1 MIKKAEQILG
11 DAFGAL
17 VHPSII
23 EGTPA
28 FTAHRYFIGT
38 RLAMAVLGVIALSL
52 FTIMPQIVTSNLHYL
67 GVIFLFQ
74 AVVALGV
81 SRLGGFR
88 AGIFLSLL
96 SLSLIPVL
104 AGGPASLAL
113 LMPLI
118 LEGALLQG
126 PRGAVIY
133 VISLAASAIVSF
145 FTGPVVSPLAMML
158 FSACGLTGLAFGVFF
173 ALDLIVGADRRA
185 TREEDRWRGATALV
199 DGGLA
204 RHDVSGKIKGA
215 NEKFC
220 RFLGIDA
227 ETLSDRSVIERLHLS
242 SAPLFLKALSDA
254 SHGAHSV
261 DVHIRIRA
269 EAGAEGHDASDPY
282 RDAIVRFQRVTPGG
296 KGDDGEIFALYRAA
310 PAPLVQRKADKV
322 ETTTFA
328 LQRLGHELRTPLSA
342 IVGFTDCLADP
353 NLMAD
358 QESRRQDYVRLIS
371 VSAHHML
378 DLVDGL
384 SQGKVPQEAE
394 DRFDLAAILNETLAM
409 IAPDAAQKG
418 TEIRAHIAPH
428 LPRMIG
434 HRSGIRQ
441 VALNLLSNA
450 IKFAPQGKV
459 TVTLRQEGPML
470 ALTIA
475 DDGAGVEI
483 DELPRLTEPRFRG
496 RSSRSAQIEGQG
508 LGLSIVREI
517 VAHHDGRLAL
527 DSRPGEGLSATV
539 HFPLE
544 PQAQEV
550 YHTTRRVMAG
560 GRRYA

>member
-1 MIKKAEQILG
+1 MIRQVERRIG
-11 DAFGAL
+11 DTLGAL
-17 VHPSII
+17 VHPTIT

-28 FTAHRYFIGT
+28 FTAHRFFIGT
-38 RLAMAVLGVIALSL
+38 RLAMAVAGVMALL
-52 FTIMPQIVTSNLHYL
+52 FFAIMPHVVSSSLHYL
-67 GVIFLFQ
+67 GIILLFQ
-74 AVVALGV
+74 AVIALGV

-88 AGIFLSLL
+88 AGISLSLL
-96 SLSLIPVL
+96 TLSFIPVL
-104 AGGPASLAL
+104 SGGPASVAL

-126 PRGAVIY
+126 PRGAAFYLV
-133 VISLAASAIVSF
+133 SLAASAVVSAF
-145 FTGPVVSPLAMML
+145 AGSVVSPLAMAL
-158 FSACGLTGLAFGVFF
+158 FSGAGLAGLAFGVFF
-173 ALDLIVGADRRA
+173 ALDLLVGADRRA
-185 TREEDRWRGATALV
+185 SREEDRWRGATALV

-204 RHDVSGKIKGA
+204 RHDELGKVKGA

-220 RFLGIDA
+220 RFLGIEA
-227 ETLSDRSVIERLHLS
+227 EGLSDRSVIERLHLS

-254 SHGAHSV
+254 SHGAQAV
-261 DVHIRIRA
+261 ETHIRIRA

-282 RDAIVRFQRVTPGG
+282 RDAIVRFQRVAPGSAR
-296 KGDDGEIFALYRAA
+296 DDGEIFALYRAA
-310 PAPLVQRKADKV
+310 PVPQVQRKADTV

-353 NLMAD
+353 NLVAEHD
-358 QESRRQDYVRLIS
+358 SRRQDYVRLIS

-378 DLVDGL
+378 ELVDGL
-384 SQGKVPQEAE
+384 SEGKVPQEPV
-394 DRFDLAAILNETLAM
+394 DRIDLASIVDETLSM
-409 IAPDAAQKG
+409 IAADAAQKG

-428 LPRMIG
+428 LPRMVG
-434 HRSGIRQ
+434 NRRGVRQ

-450 IKFAPQGKV
+450 IKFAPEGKV
-459 TVTLRQEGPML
+459 TVTLRQDGPML

-475 DDGAGVEI
+475 DDGKGVEM

-496 RSSRSAQIEGQG
+496 RSSRVAQIEGQG

-517 VAHHDGRLAL
+517 VNHHEGTLAI

-544 PQAQEV
+544 RQVAEV
-550 YHTTRRVMAG
+550 FHAGRRVMAG